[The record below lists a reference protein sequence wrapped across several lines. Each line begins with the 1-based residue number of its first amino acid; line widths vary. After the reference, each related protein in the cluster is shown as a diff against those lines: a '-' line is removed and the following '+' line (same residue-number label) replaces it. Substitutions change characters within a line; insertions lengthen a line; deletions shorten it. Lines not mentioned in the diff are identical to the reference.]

1 MVVPLEKFCT
11 YIDPKELR
19 KELHM
24 SAPRRRKPSVPMTYR
39 DLMFHSESYVER
51 ALEDGDE
58 HERAITGRLTEQ
70 GHRYRDWEQRHS
82 KLMKKVADANTMSTE
97 IYRLRETAVSLLHIS
112 AVPRYLKAREIVG
125 EDREVLMQAFHP
137 SRDFTE
143 AILVEHANFIRAE
156 TSSMCS
162 HYLTARLGDL
172 GLDNWFENYRFV
184 LDDYFGMFCDR
195 IVTEAKGERY
205 LMKPLIQE
213 AKADLVGQRV
223 KILNSKLRYRQY
235 DSLSPTVRQ
244 LAGKNS

>member
-1 MVVPLEKFCT
+1 
-11 YIDPKELR
+11 
-19 KELHM
+19 M
-24 SAPRRRKPSVPMTYR
+24 SAPRRRKPTAPMSYR

-70 GHRYRDWEQRHS
+70 GYRYQDWENRHS
-82 KLMKKVADANTMSTE
+82 KLMKKVADARSTSNE

-112 AVPRYLKAREIVG
+112 AVPRYMKARKVAGQEREI
-125 EDREVLMQAFHP
+125 LMQAFHP
-137 SRDFTE
+137 SRDFTG
-143 AILVEHANFIRAE
+143 AILAEHANFIRAE

-172 GLDNWFENYRFV
+172 GLDNWFDNYRLV

-195 IVTEAKGERY
+195 ITTEAKGEKY

-223 KILNSKLRYRQY
+223 KILNSKLRYHQY

-244 LAGKNS
+244 LAGRDR

>member
-1 MVVPLEKFCT
+1 
-11 YIDPKELR
+11 
-19 KELHM
+19 M
-24 SAPRRRKPSVPMTYR
+24 SAPRRRKPAAPMTYR

-51 ALEDGDE
+51 ALEDGDD
-58 HERAITGRLTEQ
+58 HERSITGRLTEQ
-70 GHRYRDWEQRHS
+70 GHRYRDWENRHS
-82 KLMKKVADANTMSTE
+82 KLMKKVADSNSTTKE

-112 AVPRYLKAREIVG
+112 AVPRYLKARKVTGQEREI
-125 EDREVLMQAFHP
+125 LMRAFHP
-137 SRDFTE
+137 SRDYTG
-143 AILVEHANFIRAE
+143 AILTEHTNFIRAE

-172 GLDNWFENYRFV
+172 GLDNWFEKYRFV

-223 KILNSKLRYRQY
+223 KILNSKLRHRQY

-244 LAGKNS
+244 LVGRER